1 MREPRRKFL
10 WCSAAVFSSA
20 ICATTLRAQA
30 RQRHMPTPPPAADPT
45 QNRTGSSSGK
55 VSQRAEMQQHEKE
68 FRDALARLSEHV
80 SQLSLE
86 VQQAHSSD
94 IFSVK
99 IYKQASEI
107 EHLAKQLKTLA
118 KG

>member
-1 MREPRRKFL
+1 MREPRRQFL
-10 WCSAAVFSSA
+10 RGAGAVISST
-20 ICATTLRAQA
+20 ICGMSLRAEA

-45 QNRTGSSSGK
+45 QNQHDISSGK
-55 VSQRAEMQQHEKE
+55 VSQRAVMQQHEKE
-68 FRDALARLSEHV
+68 FREALAGLTEQVSRLN
-80 SQLSLE
+80 LE
-86 VQQAHSSD
+86 MQQAHPSD

-99 IYKQASEI
+99 IYKQTSEI